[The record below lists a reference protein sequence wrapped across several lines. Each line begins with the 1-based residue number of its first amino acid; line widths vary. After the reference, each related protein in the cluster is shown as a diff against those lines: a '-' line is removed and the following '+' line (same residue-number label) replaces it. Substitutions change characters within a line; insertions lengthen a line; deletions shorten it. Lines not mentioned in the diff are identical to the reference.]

1 MCLHNTGHCK
11 SVKNLFCHVHRQH
24 VHLHVQ
30 ISDFP
35 TASRS
40 ALQKKQRVFVISL
53 VSKMARLGEAARN
66 QAIGMLVAGFTKA
79 EVARRLNC
87 HPTTISRLQR
97 RYQHTG
103 NVKDLPKSGRPRV
116 TTRRQDVNIR
126 VTHLRERFIPA
137 AETARRIRTIHGYVN
152 LSQSIR
158 IASAKIFMANLNLT
172 SVLAN

>member
-1 MCLHNTGHCK
+1 
-11 SVKNLFCHVHRQH
+11 
-24 VHLHVQ
+24 
-30 ISDFP
+30 
-35 TASRS
+35 
-40 ALQKKQRVFVISL
+40 
-53 VSKMARLGEAARN
+53 MARLGEAVRN
-66 QAIGMLVAGFTKA
+66 QAIGMLVAGSTKA

-126 VTHLRERFIPA
+126 VTHLRDRFTPA

-152 LSQSIR
+152 LSPKHKNC
-158 IASAKIFMANLNLT
+158 ASQNFYGKFKSDVRTCKLATRFFFGHVYCFKYPPLVPQLHKVSNKCITCTVTIDQTSENSRYISFMLDF
-172 SVLAN
+172 